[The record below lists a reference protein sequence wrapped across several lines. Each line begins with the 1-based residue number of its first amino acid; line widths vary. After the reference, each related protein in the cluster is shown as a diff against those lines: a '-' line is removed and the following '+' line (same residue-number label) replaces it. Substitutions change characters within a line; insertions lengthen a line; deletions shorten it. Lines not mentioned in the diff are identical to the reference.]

1 MDDPKGKNMV
11 KYARLI
17 LLPLLVLPLSACDF
31 FGGSS
36 TSKEE
41 VLSKIA
47 ENELDEEEKATGQ
60 TYYKSDLFELHTT
73 IAGYFSYGRKFFIP
87 KDNPDLHVYDNLY
100 LYEGDEFFVAKNKG
114 SNRFGISDFD
124 FCFELLDP
132 SDEQYVD
139 IKVDKI
145 DSRVGSLFIKE
156 NKDGVYKVSFDIKTL
171 KIDIDFIKEIDTP
184 RYDYL
189 SHCDATVIKGESK
202 TMKVNPNN
210 EDELMAEGMNIPMYS
225 SLVFDNN
232 IDCYTRVW
240 LDESLV
246 NQVRTFTKRELL
258 HFSVGGIYN
267 LYLNRRTYVVRV
279 ELTNPESATYN
290 CYYAS
295 EMTNWEK
302 VALTKRSDSNH
313 IFELK
318 NYINYKEDVT
328 YVTVNFLDYE
338 AEDNVSYPYYLTSK
352 SDLITISDSKKSIR
366 LTQKGTFDITVD
378 LLEGTVDAQ
387 KVD

>member
-1 MDDPKGKNMV
+1 MNGSERKMV
-11 KYARLI
+11 KFAKLV
-17 LLPLLVLPLSACDF
+17 LLPLMVLPLSSCDF

-36 TSKEE
+36 TSREE
-41 VLSKIA
+41 VLSSVP
-47 ENELDEEEKATGQ
+47 ESELNEEEKATGE

-73 IAGYFSYGRKFFIP
+73 IAGYFSYGRKFFVP

-114 SNRFGISDFD
+114 SSRFGIPDFD
-124 FCFELLDP
+124 YCFELEDP
-132 SDEQYVD
+132 NDMEFVNVD
-139 IKVDKI
+139 IDEMDKT
-145 DSRVGSLFIKE
+145 VGSLFIKE
-156 NKDGVYKVSFDIKTL
+156 KKDGVYKVSFNIKTL
-171 KIDIDFIKEIDTP
+171 RIDIDFLREIDTP
-184 RYDYL
+184 RYDYIA
-189 SHCDATVIKGESK
+189 HCDATVIHGQSM
-202 TMKVNPNN
+202 TMKANPNN
-210 EDELMAEGMNIPMYS
+210 EDELMAEGMNIQMHS

-232 IDCYTRVW
+232 LGCYTRVW
-240 LDESLV
+240 LDESLI

-258 HFSVGGIYN
+258 HFSVGGVYN
-267 LYLNRRTYVVRV
+267 LYLNRRTYAVRV

-318 NYINYKEDVT
+318 NYTNYKDDIMYSV
-328 YVTVNFLDYE
+328 VNFLDYE
-338 AEDNVSYPYYLTSK
+338 PEDNASYPYYLTSK
-352 SDLITISDSKKSIR
+352 TDLIRISDSKKSIW

-378 LLEGTVDAQ
+378 LFEGTVDAQ
-387 KVD
+387 KIG